1 MVKDRDFFFKS
12 ERQRFLGNCFEKLQ
26 FFLIRNLHIQ
36 KLVTSKSVY
45 TPGIRNSQLEYFLWW
60 HKMKH
65 HLMKQVIKPL
75 RNSYEG
81 VHIFLVYRPR
91 TYVSENNFLD
101 WVRSV
106 WVLLM
111 CTYGNKPSAIITT
124 DKNDLKVNKPVYIAK
139 LRQRYYKILNNILLH
154 APNHALKDA

>member
-1 MVKDRDFFFKS
+1 
-12 ERQRFLGNCFEKLQ
+12 
-26 FFLIRNLHIQ
+26 
-36 KLVTSKSVY
+36 
-45 TPGIRNSQLEYFLWW
+45 
-60 HKMKH
+60 MKH

-101 WVRSV
+101 WVRPV

-154 APNHALKDA
+154 APNHAYFFVINAFLSYNVIKTAWFFAHSLSFLNDNLDKGSE

>member
-1 MVKDRDFFFKS
+1 
-12 ERQRFLGNCFEKLQ
+12 
-26 FFLIRNLHIQ
+26 
-36 KLVTSKSVY
+36 
-45 TPGIRNSQLEYFLWW
+45 
-60 HKMKH
+60 
-65 HLMKQVIKPL
+65 MKQVIKPL

-101 WVRSV
+101 WVRPV

-154 APNHALKDA
+154 APNHALKDAQLRNYKKYEQFVLYTLTFLLLMLFYYIMSSKQLGFLHIPYPF

>member
-1 MVKDRDFFFKS
+1 
-12 ERQRFLGNCFEKLQ
+12 
-26 FFLIRNLHIQ
+26 
-36 KLVTSKSVY
+36 
-45 TPGIRNSQLEYFLWW
+45 
-60 HKMKH
+60 
-65 HLMKQVIKPL
+65 MKQVIKPL

-81 VHIFLVYRPR
+81 VLIFLVYRPR

-101 WVRSV
+101 WVRPV

-154 APNHALKDA
+154 APNHALKDAQLRNYKKYEQFVLYTLTFLLLMLFYYIMSSKQLGFLHIPYPF